1 MNKKLNV
8 LGVIAL
14 TMPLTALAG
23 QVDSAKITAFTAN
36 TPAKAAE
43 VNANFAEQIKQI
55 NANSGVMD
63 QNSADINAIQA
74 AGAGF
79 GAHLLKPLTGRV
91 SVGAQ
96 SDVLTGTNGTLFTSE
111 LNVGDAIK
119 VAGEVFSVSAI
130 ASDIRLTLST
140 IHTVGTA
147 SSQAF
152 VDENL
157 LSVADGNGASQLTV
171 DKSGNMDVQGGL
183 SRRIAHVRGFNDI
196 DPVGGIITPSSLL
209 TRQLMSRVLAV
220 SKKNA
225 GTALRIGYTDNFRV
239 TGDPAVATTTRSC
252 TWEIRVD
259 GKSCLPGKAVYTLST
274 YHLSPAGLSYSADLL
289 PNSVI
294 AYCDGISTGEHEV
307 QVWVGTSPGH
317 VDSECTT
324 GSGAGST
331 WVLEAEEVY

>member
-8 LGVIAL
+8 LGIIAL

-43 VNANFAEQIKQI
+43 VNSNFAEQTKQI

-63 QNSADINAIQA
+63 QNSADLKAIQA

-79 GAHLLKPLTGRV
+79 GGHLLKPLRGLV
-91 SVGAQ
+91 SIGSQTVMLG
-96 SDVLTGTNGTLFTSE
+96 GNGTKFSSDI
-111 LNVGDAIK
+111 NKGDAIK
-119 VAGEVFSVSAI
+119 VGEEVFTVVAVN
-130 ASDIRLTLST
+130 SDTSLTLD
-140 IHTVGTA
+140 TA
-147 SSQAF
+147 SLSGALDVQAF
-152 VDENL
+152 VDDNL
-157 LSVADGNGASQLTV
+157 LSVVDGNGVSQLTV

-183 SRRIAHVRGFNDI
+183 SRRIAHVRGFNDV

-239 TGDPAVATTTRSC
+239 TGGTAAATPRSC

-274 YHLSPAGLSYSADLL
+274 YHLSPAGLSYSADQF

-294 AYCDGISTGEHEV
+294 AYCDGILTGEHEV
-307 QVWVGTSPGH
+307 QVWVGPTPGH
-317 VDSECTT
+317 ADSECFT
-324 GSGAGST
+324 GLGTT